1 MANIEIYT
9 TTYCGYCRRAKLLLA
24 QKELAYQEISI
35 DNDANLRQEMME
47 KSGRRTV
54 PQIFIDGKHIGGC
67 DDLYA
72 LERSGELDKLITE
85 TVIDNE

>member
-1 MANIEIYT
+1 MTNIVMYT
-9 TTYCGYCRRAKLLLA
+9 TTYCGYCRRAKLLLE
-24 QKELAYQEISI
+24 QKELVYQEISV
-35 DNDANLRQEMME
+35 DNDPSLRQEMME

-54 PQIFIDGKHIGGC
+54 PQIFIDDNHIGGC

-85 TVIDNE
+85 TIIDNQ